1 MQSSSMS
8 RVLMPL
14 LAALSMS
21 LTAAPARADGPGL
34 AALMHILQTHA
45 HKLQLSVAARNDRLA
60 YFYLHELEETAEE
73 IIADI
78 GEYDGYPISA
88 LTREMLLPTIEA
100 LEESVKGRDWEAADA
115 GFAKL
120 LKSCNGCHVAAGHGF
135 IRIAPAEGNPFAQ
148 DFNPRD
154 N

>member
-1 MQSSSMS
+1 M
-8 RVLMPL
+8 L
-14 LAALSMS
+14 LAALLMS
-21 LTAAPARADGPGL
+21 LGAAPARADGPGL

-73 IIADI
+73 IIEDI
-78 GEYDGYPISA
+78 GEYDGYPVSA
-88 LTREMLLPTIEA
+88 LTREMLLPTVES
-100 LEESVKGRDWEAADA
+100 LEDSVKARDWEAADA

-148 DFNPRD
+148 YFAPRD